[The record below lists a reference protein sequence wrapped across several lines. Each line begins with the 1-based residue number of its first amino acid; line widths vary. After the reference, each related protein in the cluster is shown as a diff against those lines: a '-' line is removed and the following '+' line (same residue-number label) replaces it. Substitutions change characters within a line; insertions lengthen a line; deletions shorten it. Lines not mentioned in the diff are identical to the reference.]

1 MNLKWMTF
9 GIAMFWWIAAP
20 SLLGQDFLK
29 QLEERILKKQAD
41 AKSKSD
47 IAVPSSTT
55 PPKTTASEEDLPG
68 PKSNPPLLLTPP
80 EPAPT
85 DEEAL
90 PAPKSPSSRNTEA
103 ARPRPGSGV
112 FPQVAG
118 TVPSQKKAVGG
129 GYLGMELESITGGG
143 FGLTVASV
151 TPNSPAFKAGFRQG
165 DKLIGV
171 EGAAVSGVDGFA
183 AQLSQYPAGSPVR
196 FLIER
201 NGRSMSLTAVLM
213 ERSLAK
219 RIHGNVPGTEPSL
232 PPSTEPG
239 QAYFGINVS
248 DLSDAFRKQFGI
260 AAYRGASVTEVIDGS
275 PAQQSGLK
283 PGDCII
289 AFRGREIRSAEDIL
303 DAILTASPGEL
314 VEISFFRGSSLQ
326 KSDAILVRADLMGS
340 SAVSNIP
347 KEMLTAEYVQYLQ
360 SELDRV
366 TNELRANQ
374 ELVQQLEA
382 RLQQAENRR

>member
-1 MNLKWMTF
+1 MNLKWLTF
-9 GIAMFWWIAAP
+9 GVAIFWWMTAP

-29 QLEERILKKQAD
+29 QLEERILKRQAD
-41 AKSKSD
+41 TKPKSD
-47 IAVPSSTT
+47 PQPASPTQPGSS
-55 PPKTTASEEDLPG
+55 SVGEDLPS
-68 PKSNPPLLLTPP
+68 PKSNPPLSLNPP
-80 EPAPT
+80 EPQSTDQESLPT
-85 DEEAL
+85 
-90 PAPKSPSSRNTEA
+90 PKSLPDRTGTI
-103 ARPRPGSGV
+103 ARPRAGAGV
-112 FPQVAG
+112 FQQESGSVS
-118 TVPSQKKAVGG
+118 VSRKSSGG
-129 GYLGMELESITGGG
+129 GYLGMEVETVSGGG

-171 EGAAVSGVDGFA
+171 EGAAVSGVDSFA
-183 AQLSQYPAGSPVR
+183 SQLSQYSPGSPIR

-213 ERSLAK
+213 DRSLAK
-219 RIHGNVPGTEPSL
+219 RIHGNVPGTEQASL
-232 PPSTEPG
+232 PSTEPG

-289 AFRGREIRSAEDIL
+289 AFRGSEIRSAEDIL

-314 VEISFFRGSSLQ
+314 VEFSFFRGSSLQ
-326 KSDAILVRADLMGS
+326 KSNAILVRADLMGS
-340 SAVSNIP
+340 SAGSNIP
-347 KEMLTAEYVQYLQ
+347 KEMLTPAYVQYLQ
-360 SELDRV
+360 AELDRV
-366 TNELRANQ
+366 TNELQATQ
-374 ELVQQLEA
+374 ERVQQLEA